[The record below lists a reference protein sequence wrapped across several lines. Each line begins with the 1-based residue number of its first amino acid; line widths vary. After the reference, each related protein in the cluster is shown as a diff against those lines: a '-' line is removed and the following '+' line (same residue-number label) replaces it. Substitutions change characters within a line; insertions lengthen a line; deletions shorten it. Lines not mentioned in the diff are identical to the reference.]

1 MSPSCVVL
9 LSKRARNSCASSAF
23 VLGFC
28 KSKRRSFFS
37 FPPVITL
44 VASESTATLRTIWP
58 CVNVCK
64 HSPVYVSHTLAEK
77 SALPVTARAASPPLS
92 LALHTALCGPRM
104 SLPSRQPN
112 RAAWDYHLCSSTIAE
127 TSHRPASLNIPSAP
141 QVACDH
147 GKSGVPTVMV

>member
-1 MSPSCVVL
+1 MSPSCVAL

-92 LALHTALCGPRM
+92 LALHTAPLWPKNVPTQSPTQSRSMG
-104 SLPSRQPN
+104 LPSLQL
-112 RAAWDYHLCSSTIAE
+112 DSS
-127 TSHRPASLNIPSAP
+127 RNVPSSCLSEYSKCTTGR
-141 QVACDH
+141 V
-147 GKSGVPTVMV
+147 